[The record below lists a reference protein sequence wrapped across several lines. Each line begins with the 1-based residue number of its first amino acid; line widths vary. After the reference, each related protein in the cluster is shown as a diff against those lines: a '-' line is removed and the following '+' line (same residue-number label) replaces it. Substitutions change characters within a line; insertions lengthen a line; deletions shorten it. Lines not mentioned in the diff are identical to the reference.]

1 MSLKRS
7 LLSAKTVA
15 AVERLARSD
24 QRLAATIGQWDRDSW
39 LFNTP
44 AGTVNLKTGAMQEHR
59 REDYITKIAEASP
72 GGACQRW
79 REFIETITD
88 HDADLAAFIQR
99 MLGYALTGSTAE
111 QCLFFLYGRGANGKS
126 VLLNTVSSIMG
137 DYHTAAPIETFTAS
151 ATERHPTELA
161 GLRGARLVTAI
172 ETEEGRRWA
181 EAKIKSLTGGDK
193 IAARFM
199 RQDFFNF
206 TPVFKLIIAGNH
218 KPSLR
223 TVDEAIRRRFHLV
236 PFAVTIPAADRDP
249 DLPAKLKAE
258 WGGILRWMIDGCLAW
273 QRQGLNP
280 PSAVRDATAAYLEA
294 EDAIAVWMADCCSRD
309 PNAWA
314 SSTALFGSW
323 AGWAQKAGEAIG
335 TQKAFLGKIEE
346 RLTRNNKKHGR
357 GFQGVRINPAEG
369 NRSGIGDAW

>member
-1 MSLKRS
+1 MQSMSLKRS

-24 QRLAATIGQWDRDSW
+24 QRLAATVDQWDRDPW
-39 LFNTP
+39 LLNTP
-44 AGTVNLKTGAMQEHR
+44 AGTVELKTGSMREHR
-59 REDYITKIAEASP
+59 REDYITKLAEASP
-72 GGACQRW
+72 GGACPRW
-79 REFIETITD
+79 RAFMATITD
-88 HDADLAAFIQR
+88 GDAELAAFIQR
-99 MLGYALTGSTAE
+99 MLGYTLTGSTQE

-137 DYHTAAPIETFTAS
+137 DYHTTAPIETFTAS

-161 GLRGARLVTAI
+161 HLRGARLVTAI

-199 RQDFFNF
+199 RGDFFEF
-206 TPVFKLIIAGNH
+206 TPAFKLCVAGNH

-236 PFAVTIPAADRDP
+236 PFAVTIPPAERDP

-258 WGGILRWMIDGCLAW
+258 WPGILRWMIEGCLAW
-273 QRQGLNP
+273 QRDGLNP
-280 PSAVRDATAAYLEA
+280 PAAVRDATREYLEA
-294 EDAIAVWMADCCSRD
+294 EDNMATWIEECLTRD
-309 PNAWA
+309 PNARESRA
-314 SSTALFGSW
+314 ALFGSW
-323 AGWAQKAGEAIG
+323 SGWATKAGERIG
-335 TQKAFLGKIEE
+335 SQKDFVGKLED
-346 RLTRNNKKHGR
+346 RFQSYRTKHER
-357 GFQGVRINPAEG
+357 GFQGVRLNSYYAS
-369 NRSGIGDAW
+369 N